1 LEFYSSSIF
10 LSTTSIESMK
20 KISLAT
26 ALCLA
31 IVTMLALVPT
41 VDANING
48 IRGKDLVKKAKVPNL
63 FKSLGPAPTAPEA
76 STPEAPAAAAAAAV
90 LPAPEANLPKGL
102 YETNDALARINE
114 TLAAKLEAKRDAK
127 RAALLAPGDFLGP
140 APTAPEASTP
150 EEPVAA
156 IPPAEAPEAPE
167 EEAP

>member
-1 LEFYSSSIF
+1 
-10 LSTTSIESMK
+10 MK

-76 STPEAPAAAAAAAV
+76 STPEAPAA
-90 LPAPEANLPKGL
+90 NLPKGL

-114 TLAAKLEAKRDAK
+114 KLAAKLEAKRDAK

-167 EEAP
+167 EAP